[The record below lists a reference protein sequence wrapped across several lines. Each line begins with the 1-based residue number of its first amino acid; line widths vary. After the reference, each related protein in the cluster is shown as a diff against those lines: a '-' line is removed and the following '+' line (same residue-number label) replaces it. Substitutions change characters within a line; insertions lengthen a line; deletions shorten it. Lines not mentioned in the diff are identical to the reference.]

1 MSGTRG
7 SSRKLEVSPV
17 SPLRGS
23 PVPPI
28 GAPDLP
34 SPATPRRIGLR
45 RPPAL
50 LAGGALAAL
59 VVSCVAAVDALADGR
74 NGAHLA
80 VTSHVVAQSSGSST
94 SSTASSG
101 SSGAPSTAAPS
112 VTGSVTEATPGPTT
126 TPSTP
131 PAAPAT
137 PAPTPAA
144 KPAPPASALRGPAA
158 SPGKIGIPAIPL
170 AAYQRAASRLTG
182 CGVPWWL
189 LAGTGKVESN
199 HAGGGR
205 VDRNGTV
212 RGAIYGPRLDG
223 KMPGTSVIVDSDQ
236 GKLDGDP
243 EFDRAVGPM
252 QFLPGTWNWV
262 KRDGNGDRIADP
274 QNVYD
279 AAYSAGVYL
288 CRSGSFRDEAAMTR
302 SLWSYNASAA
312 YARTVMSYATAYRDA
327 AEPKPTPT
335 VAPTAPAPTTATA
348 PATPNAPPA

>member
-17 SPLRGS
+17 SPLRRT

-34 SPATPRRIGLR
+34 SPTTPRRIGLR

-50 LAGGALAAL
+50 VAGGALAAL

-74 NGAHLA
+74 NGARLA
-80 VTSHVVAQSSGSST
+80 ATSHVVTQSSGSST
-94 SSTASSG
+94 SAAPSE

-112 VTGSVTEATPGPTT
+112 VTNPGTQPATP
-126 TPSTP
+126 SAP
-131 PAAPAT
+131 PAAPPA
-137 PAPTPAA
+137 PAPTAAA

-189 LAGTGKVESN
+189 LAGIGKVESN

-223 KMPGTSVIVDSDQ
+223 SMPGTSVIVDRDQ

-302 SLWSYNASAA
+302 ALWSYNASAA

-348 PATPNAPPA
+348 PATPSAPPA